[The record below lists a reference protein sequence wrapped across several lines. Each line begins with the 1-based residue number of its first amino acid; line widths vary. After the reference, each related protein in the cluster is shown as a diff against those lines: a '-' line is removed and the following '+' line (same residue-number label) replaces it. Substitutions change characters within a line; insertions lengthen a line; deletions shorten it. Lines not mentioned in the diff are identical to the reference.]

1 MPSSQKTLFVVGAGA
16 SHEVG
21 LPIGSG
27 LKECIVNVLS
37 YKPKEGGIS
46 DAIIGRALDIANN
59 RFRSPY
65 IQACQHICEAMP
77 QVISIDNFIDQH
89 RGNEQIEHC
98 GKLAIVR
105 TILAAESGSSLF
117 INPPNINNKLEFG
130 KKHSN
135 LLLKPL
141 EETWFNSF
149 WKLLTENCTVE
160 DLEERF
166 SKVAFIIFNYDR
178 CIEHYLYHSLRNVY
192 HMGEQAAAKL
202 VKSIEIHHP
211 YGTVGSFHWQSEDNS
226 IGYGEEPSHEQLLK
240 LAKQIKT
247 FTEGAE
253 SGDLLSIHS
262 LMVSSPRVVF
272 LGFAFHER
280 NMELLFSKSAAKPA
294 AKYIYGTAY
303 GMSIDSTDSICTD
316 LVATHKQVSPVL
328 RNNHTCYGLLH
339 DLERRLSFV

>member
-65 IQACQHICEAMP
+65 IQACQHICGAMP

-89 RGNEQIEHC
+89 RGDGYIEQC
-98 GKLAIVR
+98 GKFAIVR
-105 TILAAESGSSLF
+105 TILAAESKSSLF
-117 INPPNINNKLEFG
+117 IDPSNINNKMKFG
-130 KKHSN
+130 KNPNSS
-135 LLLKPL
+135 LKSL
-141 EETWFNSF
+141 EETWLNSF
-149 WKLLTENCTVE
+149 WMLLTENCTAK

-166 SKVAFIIFNYDR
+166 SKVVFIIFNYDR

-192 HMGEQAAAKL
+192 HMGEQAAAEL
-202 VKSIEIHHP
+202 VKSIEIYHP
-211 YGTVGSFHWQSEDNS
+211 YGTVGSLHWQSEGNS

-253 SGDLLSIHS
+253 SGDMLSIRS
-262 LMVSSPRVVF
+262 LMVPSPRIVF

-280 NMELLFSKSAAKPA
+280 NMELLLSKSSAKPA

-303 GMSIDSTDSICTD
+303 GMSDDSTDSICTD
-316 LVATHKQVSPVL
+316 LVATYKQVSPVL
-328 RNNHTCYGLLH
+328 RNKHTCYGLLH
-339 DLERRLSFV
+339 DLERRLSFA